1 MMTVSKQT
9 TGLMFIS
16 SSVKPLYQLV
26 NQIDGRVKIL
36 SLKIDV
42 DDFFVTQNVAQYT
55 CMQQCQI
62 TTFQTLDDFCRIA
75 FS

>member
-9 TGLMFIS
+9 TGLISIS
-16 SSVKPLYQLV
+16 SSVKPLHQLV

-55 CMQQCQI
+55 CM
-62 TTFQTLDDFCRIA
+62 
-75 FS
+75 

>member
-9 TGLMFIS
+9 TGLISIS

-55 CMQQCQI
+55 CI
-62 TTFQTLDDFCRIA
+62 
-75 FS
+75 